1 MASLPRVIQNQIA
14 AAEALLTEAYPPA
27 ETVKTQPEP
36 ERQAELPQGTDT
48 DSVERTQEPSPAPVP
63 AQAKDDWHQKYQIL
77 QGKYNAEV
85 PQLHHQVKD
94 LNRKLAE
101 TADRMEQLSRT
112 QETKQKETLPQS
124 VDPKDVENFGADLV
138 DMVNRIAERRFG
150 SVASQVEAKFT
161 ELQKMLGTV
170 EQRLEGTSQT
180 VAVTAEQGF
189 FDKLTKEV
197 PEWETINANPAF
209 LAWLA
214 DSDPVY
220 GVPRQRALDSA
231 REQLDVA
238 RIVSVFRA
246 FAPATTVAPV
256 VRNPVD
262 RQVSPKAG
270 AANATQSAAPK
281 AGYSQKQISDF
292 YNDLARGKFR
302 GREAEAAAIE
312 QSVNLAIA
320 EGRVR

>member
-1 MASLPRVIQNQIA
+1 MALPRSIQAQVEQ
-14 AAEALLTEAYPPA
+14 AEATLAAYAAPVEAQSAAPVPIEVVASPPA
-27 ETVKTQPEP
+27 EQT
-36 ERQAELPQGTDT
+36 
-48 DSVERTQEPSPAPVP
+48 PAPVVPQVAPPP
-63 AQAKDDWHQKYQIL
+63 APTEENWEHKFRSL
-77 QGKYNAEV
+77 QGLFNKNV
-85 PQLHHQVKD
+85 PELQGQVKT
-94 LNRKLAE
+94 LTQRL
-101 TADRMEQLSRT
+101 EQALGALEAQRAAP
-112 QETKQKETLPQS
+112 QEPKAPAPAT

-150 SVASQVEAKFT
+150 SVAQQVEAKIS
-161 ELQKMLGTV
+161 ELQQMLGTV

-189 FDKLTKEV
+189 FDNLTKQV
-197 PEWETINANPAF
+197 PDWETINANPAF

-246 FAPATTVAPV
+246 FSPATTSAPPA
-256 VRNPVD
+256 RNPVD

-270 AANATQSAAPK
+270 ASSAPQTAAPK
-281 AGYSQKQISDF
+281 TGFSQKQVTDF

>member
-1 MASLPRVIQNQIA
+1 MALPRSIQAQVEQ
-14 AAEALLTEAYPPA
+14 AEATMAAYAAPLEAQPAAPDPVEVVASPPA
-27 ETVKTQPEP
+27 EQT
-36 ERQAELPQGTDT
+36 
-48 DSVERTQEPSPAPVP
+48 PAPVAQPVAPPP
-63 AQAKDDWHQKYQIL
+63 APTEENWEHKFRSL
-77 QGKYNAEV
+77 QGLFNKNV
-85 PQLHHQVKD
+85 PELQGQVKT
-94 LNRKLAE
+94 LTQRL
-101 TADRMEQLSRT
+101 EQALGALEEKRAAP
-112 QETKQKETLPQS
+112 QEPKESVPAT

-138 DMVNRIAERRFG
+138 DMVNRIAERRFN
-150 SVASQVEAKFT
+150 SVAQQVEAKFS
-161 ELQKMLGTV
+161 ELQQKLGTV
-170 EQRLEGTSQT
+170 EQQLEGTSQS
-180 VAVTAEQGF
+180 VAVTAEQSF
-189 FDKLTKEV
+189 FDNLAKQV

-238 RIVSVFRA
+238 RIVAVFRA
-246 FAPATTVAPV
+246 FAPATTPAPV
-256 VRNPVD
+256 TRNPVD

-270 AANATQSAAPK
+270 AANATQTAAPK
-281 AGYSQKQISDF
+281 AGFTQKQVTDF

>member
-1 MASLPRVIQNQIA
+1 MALPKSIQAQVEQAEATLAAYAAPVEAQPAAPEPIEVMASPEV
-14 AAEALLTEAYPPA
+14 TPA
-27 ETVKTQPEP
+27 
-36 ERQAELPQGTDT
+36 
-48 DSVERTQEPSPAPVP
+48 PAPVP
-63 AQAKDDWHQKYQIL
+63 QPAPAQTTPSEDTWEHKFRSL
-77 QGKYNAEV
+77 QGLFNQQV
-85 PQLHHQVKD
+85 PMLQGQVKD
-94 LNRKLAE
+94 LTKRLDQAIG
-101 TADRMEQLSRT
+101 TLEQAKAAPKPQEQAT
-112 QETKQKETLPQS
+112 QT

-150 SVASQVEAKFT
+150 SVAQQVEAKFG

-170 EQRLEGTSQT
+170 EQRLEGTTQT
-180 VAVTAEQGF
+180 VAVTAEQSF
-189 FDKLTKEV
+189 FDKLKVQV
-197 PEWETINANPAF
+197 PEWEQINANPAF

-231 REQLDVA
+231 REQLDVG

-270 AANATQSAAPK
+270 ANAPAPT
-281 AGYSQKQISDF
+281 APSSTMYTQKQISDF
-292 YNDLARGKFR
+292 YNDVARGKFK
-302 GREAEAAAIE
+302 GREAEAQAIE
-312 QSVNLAIA
+312 QSVNTAIA

>member
-1 MASLPRVIQNQIA
+1 MALPRSIQAQVEQAEATLAAYAVPVEAQPAAPVPIEVMAS
-14 AAEALLTEAYPPA
+14 PPA
-27 ETVKTQPEP
+27 EQT
-36 ERQAELPQGTDT
+36 
-48 DSVERTQEPSPAPVP
+48 PAPVVQQVAPPP
-63 AQAKDDWHQKYQIL
+63 APTEENWEHKFRSL
-77 QGKYNAEV
+77 QGLFNKNV
-85 PQLHHQVKD
+85 PELQGQVKT
-94 LNRKLAE
+94 LTQRL
-101 TADRMEQLSRT
+101 EQALGALESQRAAP
-112 QETKQKETLPQS
+112 QEPKESASTT

-150 SVASQVEAKFT
+150 SVAQHVEAKIS
-161 ELQKMLGTV
+161 ELQQMLGTV

-189 FDKLTKEV
+189 FDNLTKQV
-197 PEWETINANPAF
+197 PDWETTNANPAF

-246 FAPATTVAPV
+246 FAPTPATPAPV
-256 VRNPVD
+256 ARNPVD

-270 AANATQSAAPK
+270 ASSASQTAAPK
-281 AGYSQKQISDF
+281 TGFSQKQVTDF

>member
-1 MASLPRVIQNQIA
+1 MALPRSIQAQVEQ
-14 AAEALLTEAYPPA
+14 AEATLAAYAAPVEAQPAAPETDLVTASPPEEQTPAPTVQPAAPPPA
-27 ETVKTQPEP
+27 PTEENWEHKFRSLQGLFNKNVPELQGQVKTLTQRLE
-36 ERQAELPQGTDT
+36 QALGALEEKRAAP
-48 DSVERTQEPSPAPVP
+48 QEPKAPAP
-63 AQAKDDWHQKYQIL
+63 
-77 QGKYNAEV
+77 
-85 PQLHHQVKD
+85 
-94 LNRKLAE
+94 
-101 TADRMEQLSRT
+101 TT
-112 QETKQKETLPQS
+112 

-150 SVASQVEAKFT
+150 SVAQHVEAKIS
-161 ELQKMLGTV
+161 ELQQMLGTV

-189 FDKLTKEV
+189 FDNLTKQV
-197 PEWETINANPAF
+197 PDWETINANPAF

-246 FAPATTVAPV
+246 FAPATTSAPPA
-256 VRNPVD
+256 RNPVD

-270 AANATQSAAPK
+270 ASSAPQTAAPK
-281 AGYSQKQISDF
+281 AAFSQKQISDF
-292 YNDLARGKFR
+292 YNDVARGKFR

>member
-1 MASLPRVIQNQIA
+1 MALPKSIQAQVEQAEATLAAYAAPVEAQPAAPEPVVVMAS
-14 AAEALLTEAYPPA
+14 PPV
-27 ETVKTQPEP
+27 E
-36 ERQAELPQGTDT
+36 QA
-48 DSVERTQEPSPAPVP
+48 PAPVP
-63 AQAKDDWHQKYQIL
+63 QPAPAQTTPSEDTWEHKFRSL
-77 QGKYNAEV
+77 QGLFNQQV
-85 PQLHHQVKD
+85 PMLQGQVKD
-94 LNRKLAE
+94 LTKRL
-101 TADRMEQLSRT
+101 EQAIGTLEQAKAAPKPQEQAT
-112 QETKQKETLPQS
+112 QT

-150 SVASQVEAKFT
+150 SVAQQVEAKFG

-170 EQRLEGTSQT
+170 EQRLEGTTQT
-180 VAVTAEQGF
+180 VAVTAEQAF
-189 FDKLTKEV
+189 FDKLAKQV
-197 PEWETINANPAF
+197 PEWEQINANPAF

-231 REQLDVA
+231 REQLDIG

-246 FAPATTVAPV
+246 FSPATTGAPV

-270 AANATQSAAPK
+270 ASTPAPT
-281 AGYSQKQISDF
+281 APTASMFTQKQIADF
-292 YNDLARGKFR
+292 YNDVARGKFR
-302 GREAEAAAIE
+302 GREAEAQAIE
-312 QSVNLAIA
+312 QSVNSAIA